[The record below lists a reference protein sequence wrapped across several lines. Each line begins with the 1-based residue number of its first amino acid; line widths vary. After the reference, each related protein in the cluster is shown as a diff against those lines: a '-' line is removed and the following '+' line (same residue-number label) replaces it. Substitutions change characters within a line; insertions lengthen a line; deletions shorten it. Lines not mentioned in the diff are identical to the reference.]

1 MALLST
7 ELDYDAIVIGAGI
20 SGMYQLYRLRELGLR
35 VRVFERGTGV
45 GGTWYWN
52 RYPGARFDSESYSYG
67 YSFSQEVLDE
77 WDWSERFASQPE
89 ILRYLQYV
97 ADKFDLRRDIQ
108 FSSDVKSADFDEDTR
123 SWEVRLA
130 DGTTH
135 TSRFLITGVGI
146 LSQPTLPK
154 IEGIE
159 SFKGQS
165 FHTSRWPHS
174 PVSFAGKRV
183 GVIGTGATGV
193 QTIQEVAKNVGH
205 LTVFQLRPEWCAPLH
220 NSKIEAEEMEVI
232 RANYDDMFEHCTQT
246 AAGFIHDVDPRNT
259 FDVPE
264 EERYEFWERLY
275 ASPGFGIWQ
284 GNFKDIL
291 TNPEANRAI
300 SDFIADKIR
309 GRVHDPVVADKL
321 IPKDHGFGTKRVPL
335 ETRYFES
342 YNQDNV
348 ELVDISETPIARIT
362 ENGVLTSE
370 REFEF
375 DFIIYA
381 TGFDAIFGSYNRI
394 DIRGANGRKLKEQW
408 EEELATF
415 LGIQTRGYP
424 NMFMIIGPHAM
435 AGNNPRAIEY
445 QVNWVTELISYMKER
460 HLTRAEASP
469 EAQRDWREYVV
480 EQGKDLL
487 RNDVDS
493 WQTGIN
499 MNLEG
504 RQKRIVGMY
513 SGGQPSYR
521 RRCEEVARGGYKELN
536 LR

>member
-1 MALLST
+1 MVIPDSD
-7 ELDYDAIVIGAGI
+7 LDFDAIVIGAGI

-67 YSFSQEVLDE
+67 YSFSQELLDE

-108 FSSDVKSADFDEDTR
+108 FSSDVKSADFDDGTR
-123 SWEVRLA
+123 CWEVRLE
-130 DGTTH
+130 DGTCY
-135 TSRFLITGVGI
+135 TSRFLIAGVGI

-159 SFKGQS
+159 DFRGQS
-165 FHTSRWPHS
+165 FHTSRWPHT
-174 PVSFAGKRV
+174 PVKFAGKKV
-183 GVIGTGATGV
+183 GVIGTGATGI

-220 NSKIEAEEMEVI
+220 NSKIEPDEMEAI

-291 TNPEANRAI
+291 TNPEANKAI

-309 GRVHDPVVADKL
+309 GRVNDPAIAEKL
-321 IPKDHGFGTKRVPL
+321 IPERPRFRDKAGAIR
-335 ETRYFES
+335 
-342 YNQDNV
+342 NQ
-348 ELVDISETPIARIT
+348 
-362 ENGVLTSE
+362 VL
-370 REFEF
+370 
-375 DFIIYA
+375 
-381 TGFDAIFGSYNRI
+381 
-394 DIRGANGRKLKEQW
+394 
-408 EEELATF
+408 
-415 LGIQTRGYP
+415 
-424 NMFMIIGPHAM
+424 
-435 AGNNPRAIEY
+435 
-445 QVNWVTELISYMKER
+445 
-460 HLTRAEASP
+460 
-469 EAQRDWREYVV
+469 
-480 EQGKDLL
+480 
-487 RNDVDS
+487 
-493 WQTGIN
+493 
-499 MNLEG
+499 
-504 RQKRIVGMY
+504 
-513 SGGQPSYR
+513 
-521 RRCEEVARGGYKELN
+521 
-536 LR
+536 